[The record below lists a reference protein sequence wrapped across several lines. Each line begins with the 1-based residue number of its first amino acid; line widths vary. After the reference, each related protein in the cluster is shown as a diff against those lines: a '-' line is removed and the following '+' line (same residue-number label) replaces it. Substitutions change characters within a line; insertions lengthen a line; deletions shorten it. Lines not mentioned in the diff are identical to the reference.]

1 MVLADVEELEDG
13 GDRLLD
19 DRRVKAVDD
28 ARAVFLSDDEPGVFE
43 DVEVAGE
50 GAGGELELL
59 GQLAG
64 SHLALAKEPQ
74 DFTARGVAE
83 GLEGGVHWE
92 GHYFGISP
100 ISELYCRAQI
110 AARGRLGAARRR
122 ALLQT

>member
-13 GDRLLD
+13 GYRLLGYGCVETVHD
-19 DRRVKAVDD
+19 ACAVLLGHDQ
-28 ARAVFLSDDEPGVFE
+28 PGVFE

-50 GAGGELELL
+50 RAGGEMELL

-64 SHLALAKEPQ
+64 GHLAPAKEPQ
-74 DFTARGVAE
+74 DFAARGVAKR
-83 GLEGGVHWE
+83 LEGGVHWE

-110 AARGRLGAARRR
+110 AARGRLGAARR
-122 ALLQT
+122 L

>member
-50 GAGGELELL
+50 GAGASWNCSANSPAVISRWRRSRKISRRVASLRAWKAAFIGKVIILVFR
-59 GQLAG
+59 QLAN
-64 SHLALAKEPQ
+64 
-74 DFTARGVAE
+74 
-83 GLEGGVHWE
+83 
-92 GHYFGISP
+92 Y
-100 ISELYCRAQI
+100 I
-110 AARGRLGAARRR
+110 A
-122 ALLQT
+122 